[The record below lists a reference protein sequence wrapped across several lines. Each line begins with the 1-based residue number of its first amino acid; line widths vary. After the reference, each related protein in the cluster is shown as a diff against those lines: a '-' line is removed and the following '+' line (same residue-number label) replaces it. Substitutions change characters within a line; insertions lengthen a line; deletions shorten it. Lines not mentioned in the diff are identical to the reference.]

1 MSLVAT
7 AALVASLLPSTP
19 AVSRAVTTAA
29 PTAGSSGGGDPYF
42 PLYGNGGYE
51 VKHYGLDV
59 RYDPK
64 TDVLTGKAS
73 LTVRA
78 TKSLSRF
85 NLDLVG
91 LTVRS
96 VRVDGRAARWVRRAD
111 HELVVTPARALK
123 KGRSSSVVVRY
134 DGKPRTFSDPMLG
147 TYGFLKTR
155 DGAIAVGQPEVAAY
169 WYPVNDHPR
178 DKATYTITLTVPRGL
193 QSVSNGLP
201 SKTRYSTR
209 SGKRWATT
217 TWTAR
222 HRMASYLA
230 FMAVGHFTI
239 HRYRTATGL
248 PVIDAVDPSL
258 SAGLRR
264 QINAS
269 LARQKSIIAAESR
282 WFGPYPF
289 EAAGAVVDNV
299 DVGFALEN
307 QTRSTY
313 SPGFWDADGQ
323 PGDSDYVVAHE
334 MAHQWYGD
342 SVSVRR
348 WSDIWL
354 NEGFATYAEWLWLQE
369 TEKIT
374 PQDAVFDG
382 AVYTRG
388 GMTLQA
394 LRQAVGDAAFYQILQ
409 TWARTHRDGNGS
421 TKQFMALAE
430 RISGRQLDALFTAWL
445 FTPRKPALPA
455 PPSGTP
461 LQPLVRTPHQQAV
474 RVGVAAWRADL
485 DRRLALRSG
494 H

>member
-1 MSLVAT
+1 
-7 AALVASLLPSTP
+7 
-19 AVSRAVTTAA
+19 
-29 PTAGSSGGGDPYF
+29 
-42 PLYGNGGYE
+42 
-51 VKHYGLDV
+51 
-59 RYDPK
+59 
-64 TDVLTGKAS
+64 
-73 LTVRA
+73 
-78 TKSLSRF
+78 
-85 NLDLVG
+85 
-91 LTVRS
+91 
-96 VRVDGRAARWVRRAD
+96 
-111 HELVVTPARALK
+111 VVTPARALK

-134 DGKPRTFSDPMLG
+134 DGKPRTFSDPSLG

-248 PVIDAVDPSL
+248 PE
-258 SAGLRR
+258 
-264 QINAS
+264 INAS

-289 EAAGAVVDNV
+289 EAAGGVVDNV

-313 SPGFWDADGQ
+313 SPGFWDADGR

-334 MAHQWYGD
+334 TAHQWYGD

-369 TEKIT
+369 TKKIT
-374 PQDAVFDG
+374 PQETFTDTYRSIPANDSFWSVPPGNPGADAVFDG